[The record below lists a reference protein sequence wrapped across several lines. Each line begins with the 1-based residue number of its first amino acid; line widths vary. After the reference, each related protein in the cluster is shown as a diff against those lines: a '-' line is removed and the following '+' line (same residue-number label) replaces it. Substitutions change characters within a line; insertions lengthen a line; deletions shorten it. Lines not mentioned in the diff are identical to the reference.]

1 MCCQFRETPRWRHL
15 SILTVWLLAATS
27 ALAQIPDSERIEL
40 APVAPVLE
48 GLGGGGDFPV
58 ELILDDNT
66 AEGVFGLVDASSR
79 QFLWFNQFAVPPGP
93 GFSLAEIQVLFPAGQ
108 DVEAGDAI
116 QLVVYRDTDG
126 DPTNGGE
133 LLQLID
139 ETVQSVD
146 GETFSRY
153 SVSPPLSISAGGEV
167 LIGVINRY
175 YQTGIDPP
183 DTLPAALDTSMSQNR
198 SWLALWTGDPPEV
211 PDLPA
216 DMAVV
221 VLDGNISGN
230 WMIRGFGTT
239 LPAIEIPSLDAA
251 GLAILT
257 VLLALAGATALVR
270 RRRAAVTV
278 RRSAAGQ
285 GRETR

>member
-1 MCCQFRETPRWRHL
+1 M
-15 SILTVWLLAATS
+15 ILIVWLLAAAS
-27 ALAQIPDSERIEL
+27 AFAQLPDSERFEL
-40 APVAPVLE
+40 APVEPVLE
-48 GLGGGGDFPV
+48 GLGGGGGDFPV

-93 GFSLAEIQVLFPAGQ
+93 GFSLAEIQVLFPGGQ
-108 DVEAGDAI
+108 DVQAGDTI

-126 DPTNGGE
+126 DPTNGAE
-133 LLQLID
+133 LLQRID
-139 ETVQSVD
+139 ETVQVVD

-153 SVSPPLSISAGGEV
+153 PVSPPLSISAGGEV

-183 DTLPAALDTSMSQNR
+183 DTLPAALDTSMSQSR

-216 DMAVV
+216 DVAVV
-221 VLDGNISGN
+221 VLDGNIAGN
-230 WMIRGFGTT
+230 WMIRGFGNT
-239 LPAIEIPSLDAA
+239 LSAIEIPSLDAA
-251 GLAILT
+251 GLALLT
-257 VLLALAGATALVR
+257 ALLALAGATALAR
-270 RRRAAVTV
+270 RRRAEARV
-278 RRSAAGQ
+278 RRSVSES
-285 GRETR
+285 GRETC